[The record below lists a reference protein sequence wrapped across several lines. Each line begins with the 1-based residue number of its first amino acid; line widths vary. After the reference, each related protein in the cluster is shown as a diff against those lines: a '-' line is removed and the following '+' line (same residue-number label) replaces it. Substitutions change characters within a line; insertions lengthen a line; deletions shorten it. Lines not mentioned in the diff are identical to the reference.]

1 MNIFSMTLNKKNIR
15 IHATTQSETIALVF
29 IIFVWHI
36 LVLWL
41 GV

>member
-1 MNIFSMTLNKKNIR
+1 MNIFSMTLNKNIR
-15 IHATTQSETIALVF
+15 IHATTQSETVALMF

>member
-1 MNIFSMTLNKKNIR
+1 MNKFSVTLNNLRIR
-15 IHATTQSETIALVF
+15 GKTQSETIALVF

>member
-1 MNIFSMTLNKKNIR
+1 MSTFTVNLNKHIR
-15 IHATTQSETIALVF
+15 IRVTTQSEAIALGF

-41 GV
+41 GL